1 VRRFVASIGSMTNHA
16 EAKWRSLIEA
26 QVRSGLSVREFA
38 SARGLAPSTLYWW
51 RSRLRREPAVL
62 VPADVVETDVVTDP
76 HRRPTFE
83 LQLGDSMTLR
93 IPSGFGASELRRLI
107 QAMKC

>member
-1 VRRFVASIGSMTNHA
+1 MTNHA
-16 EAKWRSLIEA
+16 ESKWRSLIAA
-26 QVRSGLSVREFA
+26 QERSGLSVREFA
-38 SARGLAPSTLYWW
+38 NARGLAPATLYWW

-62 VPADVVETDVVTDP
+62 VPVDVVETDLLTDH

-93 IPSGFGASELRRLI
+93 IPSGFDASELRRLI
-107 QAMKC
+107 QAL